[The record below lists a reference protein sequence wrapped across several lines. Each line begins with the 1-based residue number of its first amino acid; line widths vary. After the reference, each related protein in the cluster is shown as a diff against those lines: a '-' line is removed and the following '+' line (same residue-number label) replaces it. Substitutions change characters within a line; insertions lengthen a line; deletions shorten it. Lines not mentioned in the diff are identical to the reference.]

1 MLLFQ
6 ETFLLGLAWDD
17 PVSDEVKEPFCRW
30 LKGLEGVKKMS
41 VPRSYFVVGWY
52 GVADIEIHEFD
63 DTSEFKYG
71 EAVCVRLTLKDGSVV
86 TPLVMSRA
94 RVAPLKRVSVPRL
107 ELLGALL
114 AVRLA
119 CPQSSETTY
128 ADRLA
133 MLDRF
138 RHCCV
143 LDPK

>member
-1 MLLFQ
+1 MTFMLLFQ

-17 PVSDEVKEPFCRW
+17 PVSDEIKEPFCRW
-30 LKGLEGVKKMS
+30 LKGLEGVKEMS

-63 DTSEFKYG
+63 DTSEFGYG

-114 AVRLA
+114 ALRLVCLFA
-119 CPQSSETTY
+119 E
-128 ADRLA
+128 L
-133 MLDRF
+133 
-138 RHCCV
+138 
-143 LDPK
+143 